1 MRNGKNVATINR
13 LRAASR
19 AAQAHSDE
27 ETRRSDMDYED
38 AAKKLIMYSR
48 GVAKGSIG
56 TAFGMSMG
64 EDPVLDYLSRH
75 DGGMSPSDLAKRLG
89 YSRPRMT
96 RILDSL
102 EEKGFVV
109 RTPDPEDRRRV
120 VATCTDEGRAHARDR
135 SSGGVSSLANSLSK
149 MGEHDVSE
157 LLKGLE
163 TAYSLTYERESVVRD
178 EPARKG
184 KRDRD

>member
-1 MRNGKNVATINR
+1 
-13 LRAASR
+13 
-19 AAQAHSDE
+19 
-27 ETRRSDMDYED
+27 MDYED

-64 EDPVLDYLSRH
+64 EDPVLDYLARH
-75 DGGMSPSDLAKRLG
+75 EEGMSPSELAKRLG

-109 RTPDPEDRRRV
+109 RRPDPEDRRRV
-120 VATCTDEGRAHARDR
+120 VATCTEEGRSHAQDR
-135 SSGGVSSLANSLSK
+135 SSGGVSSLASSLSK

-178 EPARKG
+178 DPSSP
-184 KRDRD
+184 RDRD

>member
-1 MRNGKNVATINR
+1 MNQ

-19 AAQAHSDE
+19 AARAHSE
-27 ETRRSDMDYED
+27 KETRLTDMDYED

-75 DGGMSPSDLAKRLG
+75 EEGMSPSELAKCLG

-102 EEKGFVV
+102 EEKGYVV

-149 MGEHDVSE
+149 MGAHDVSE

-178 EPARKG
+178 DPASAQ
-184 KRDRD
+184 DHD